1 MPREDEE
8 VDVTWMSMTAEQEH
22 PSVTTVTTVT
32 PPKGLFRKRG
42 VLLIDDDPQFC
53 ALFLGLAKAHGI
65 PARAYSSLSDMTS
78 FAELRNYDVAVLDYY
93 LQSFK
98 GPEIA
103 EYIDVF
109 FSELPVVVISGGE
122 LGAVDRDVWPDC
134 IRQFV
139 AKSRGPYE
147 IIKAALAAVRK
158 VDAV

>member
-1 MPREDEE
+1 M
-8 VDVTWMSMTAEQEH
+8 TWMSMTAEQDR
-22 PSVTTVTTVT
+22 PATTTQMMVT

-42 VLLIDDDPQFC
+42 VLLIDDDPQFR
-53 ALFLGLAKAHGI
+53 ALFLALAKAQGI
-65 PARAYSSLSDMTS
+65 PARAYPSLSDMTS

-109 FSELPVVVISGGE
+109 FSELPVIVISGGE
-122 LGAVDRDVWPDC
+122 LGAVDKQIWPDC

-139 AKSRGPYE
+139 PKSQGPYE
-147 IIKAALAAVRK
+147 IIKAALGAVRK
-158 VDAV
+158 VEAV

>member
-1 MPREDEE
+1 MTLQPIT
-8 VDVTWMSMTAEQEH
+8 VTATATSSDVTTA
-22 PSVTTVTTVT
+22 VT

-53 ALFLGLAKAHGI
+53 ALVLGLARAMGI
-65 PARAYSSLSDMTS
+65 PARAYPSLSEMTT
-78 FAELRNYDVAVLDYY
+78 FAELRNYDVAILDYY

-109 FSELPVVVISGGE
+109 FSELPVVVISGGD
-122 LGAVDRDVWPDC
+122 LGEIDCNVWPEC

-139 AKSRGPYE
+139 SKQSGPYA
-147 IIKAALAAVRK
+147 IISAAVNALKK
-158 VDAV
+158 VEAV